1 MRSSQERMSRLNRRM
16 ELLLVIL
23 RFQDDVSLKAADRK
37 AGQSAM
43 KNRGTENSVCLAMK
57 KKTMKF
63 VFLTVLA
70 AGSLLLLGK
79 ASHALS
85 GDAAEESGG
94 RGSSR
99 EAQPGAPP
107 ATELISGAR
116 SAWTVSVAGHDPDRS
131 YTPTAG
137 ELVGAVVANELM
149 DREKQRK
156 WICMIEKR
164 AGRQTLTEVQIETKD
179 GPLYRVLAID
189 GTALNPDQ
197 RQQDDAR
204 IGRLMKDP
212 RSLLKLK
219 QAQAEDE
226 IKLEKLMSLMPEAFV
241 YDYDGVEENFL
252 RVKFRPNPDY
262 SPPTYEARVIHS
274 LAGTI
279 LIDSEQKRLTK
290 VAGHLTNR
298 VEFGYG
304 LLGRI
309 DSGTVELGRVAVG
322 PQQWKTAFINIH
334 FSGRVAIFKTIS
346 KEQYERRSDYH
357 AVSSDLSLSD
367 AKDLLISRILPPP
380 QTPRPK

>member
-16 ELLLVIL
+16 ELHLVIL
-23 RFQDDVSLKAADRK
+23 EVQDDVSLKAADRK

-43 KNRGTENSVCLAMK
+43 KNSGTENAVCLAMK
-57 KKTMKF
+57 KTRKL
-63 VFLTVLA
+63 VFLSVLA
-70 AGSLLLLGK
+70 AGSLLLGK

-85 GDAAEESGG
+85 GDASQDSGG
-94 RGSSR
+94 RGSSP
-99 EAQPGAPP
+99 EAHRGVPP
-107 ATELISGAR
+107 ATELIAGAR
-116 SAWTVSVAGHDPDRS
+116 SAWTVSVVGHDADRS

-149 DREKQRK
+149 DRERQRK

-164 AGRQTLTEVQIETKD
+164 AGKQTLTEVQIETKD

-212 RSLLKLK
+212 KSLLKLK

-226 IKLEKLMSLMPEAFV
+226 IKLEKLMSLMPQAFV

-290 VAGHLTNR
+290 VAGHLMNR

-322 PQQWKTAFINIH
+322 PQQWKTDFINIH

-346 KEQYERRSDYH
+346 KEQYERRTDFH

-367 AKDLLISRILPPP
+367 AKDLLISGILPPR
-380 QTPRPK
+380 QTP